1 MANGLLSNSE
11 LVDTL
16 IVDLNNL
23 PKYLMTGQY
32 IQFCNI
38 VTQMSQKLINL
49 RTGIKADLDSKD
61 NVIESLKETIR
72 NMGEDVKDVS
82 IEEYMEKYA
91 IKDGADNGGS

>member
-1 MANGLLSNSE
+1 MENGLLSNSE

-16 IVDLNNL
+16 IIDLNNL
-23 PKYLMTGQY
+23 PQHLMTGQY
-32 IQFCNI
+32 IQFCNT
-38 VTQMSQKLINL
+38 VTQMAQKLINL

-61 NVIESLKETIR
+61 KVIESLKGTIR

-91 IKDGADNGGS
+91 IKDGAENGSN

>member
-23 PKYLMTGQY
+23 PKHLMTGQY
-32 IQFCNI
+32 IQFCNT
-38 VTQMSQKLINL
+38 VSQMGQKLINL

-82 IEEYMEKYA
+82 VEEYMKKYA
-91 IKDGADNGGS
+91 IKGGADND

>member
-1 MANGLLSNSE
+1 MENGLLSNSE

-23 PKYLMTGQY
+23 PKHLMTDQY
-32 IQFCNI
+32 IQFCNT
-38 VTQMSQKLINL
+38 VTQMAQKLINL

-61 NVIESLKETIR
+61 KVIESLKETIR

-82 IEEYMEKYA
+82 IEEYIEKHQPKLEE
-91 IKDGADNGGS
+91 KDGVE